1 MNINEILLT
10 VADKIARDN
19 GYILTDER
27 VIIGKNDWFWG
38 NKAGFPDTQVKS
50 RTYILPAWEDEQEGE
65 NYFTR
70 KIYLDMHWGKPRIHV
85 KYPDGAFCCLTY
97 SNDGCTEAQT
107 FSPIGLK
114 KALCIQEKIDKLY
127 NREKYGR

>member
-10 VADKIARDN
+10 VADEIARDN
-19 GYILTDER
+19 GYILTEER

-38 NKAGFPDTQVKS
+38 NKVGFPNTQVKS
-50 RTYILPAWEDEQEGE
+50 RTYILPAWEEEQEGE
-65 NYFTR
+65 DYFTR
-70 KIYLDMHWGKPRIHV
+70 KIYLDMYWGKPRIHV

-97 SNDGCTEAQT
+97 SNDGCIEAQA

-114 KALCIQEKIDKLY
+114 KALWIQEKIDKLY